1 MQVTNDFFFKKN
13 KYGSLPQVEKGNYST
28 KKN

>member
-13 KYGSLPQVEKGNYST
+13 KYGSLPQVEKGKKKK